1 MKHIIHPVPPEL
13 QADMRQ
19 LYEQG
24 ITAREIA
31 ERFHCDPRTAMNFIR
46 NNYPST
52 TLGKRHKP
60 RRIEPYESQIQAW
73 LSSPGISTRQIHQR
87 IQGMGYTGSLRTVQ
101 SYVTE
106 LREKRS
112 TDHHESL

>member
-1 MKHIIHPVPPEL
+1 
-13 QADMRQ
+13 MRQ

-52 TLGKRHKP
+52 ALGK
-60 RRIEPYESQIQAW
+60 
-73 LSSPGISTRQIHQR
+73 RQIHQR

-101 SYVTE
+101 SYVAE